1 MSIIRQKLIR
11 HLARALVAAGVL
23 LGLQPAGLHAE
34 VVISNLPNTVNGG
47 STVSDVGWK
56 AMLFTTGSSP
66 TQLASVVVGLNPP
79 DGATL
84 PATPQVKVSLFSVS
98 AGAPATELTTTGLVS
113 VNMQATQG
121 RYTFVDTVF
130 DINPFILAADTSYAL
145 VLASD
150 ADEIKWGRKRDTTPT
165 ALSGFQYNTFLVSAN
180 SGGTWTTTSGTS
192 PISMDNAVEIDVVPE
207 PSTMLF
213 LAMGAFG
220 GLGISVLRIARPR
233 GIR

>member
-1 MSIIRQKLIR
+1 MSIIRRKLIR

-165 ALSGFQYNTFLVSAN
+165 ALSGFRYDGFLVSAN
-180 SGGTWTTTSGTS
+180 GGGTWSTMSDT
-192 PISMDNAVEIDVVPE
+192 ISMDNAVEIDVVPE
-207 PSTMLF
+207 PSTMLL